1 MALWADYQRIF
12 YGSGVLDFKYFP
24 TLPPLY
30 FFQLVAYAVYAVLRI
45 GGLQDPVLFYH
56 STYAIEGV
64 FLKLPMIAA
73 DIGVFLLFVRS
84 GKVMPAMLYYLNPFM
99 IYLSAAWGMYDSL
112 MILFLVAGFTT
123 LEKNNRLLAS
133 SAFTISG
140 LMKLFGFIP
149 MALVMIDTL
158 GRRRFKELAIQIAIA
173 GGFFSLTFAPV
184 ILQGGLSTFLSG
196 FSRFAGTSST
206 PGIGWNLVS
215 ALGGTRFPA
224 VSLYVWIAYAA
235 IPLVFV
241 FQIRKANSLFLSV
254 LQATLIGAILLNI
267 FSQAEPQ
274 WLSWPIPL
282 ALIYA
287 SITKREGLSYYAYSF
302 GTIATFLVMTLTQ
315 GSSFLLFGILGGNYL
330 APLEGFAGA
339 LPVYATVVVSSLLL
353 LVGYIVAKPV
363 KFRFEVLALIVIVYA
378 QSYFWLSTIGIQH
391 L

>member
-158 GRRRFKELAIQIAIA
+158 GRRRFKELAR
-173 GGFFSLTFAPV
+173 
-184 ILQGGLSTFLSG
+184 LQ
-196 FSRFAGTSST
+196 
-206 PGIGWNLVS
+206 
-215 ALGGTRFPA
+215 
-224 VSLYVWIAYAA
+224 
-235 IPLVFV
+235 
-241 FQIRKANSLFLSV
+241 
-254 LQATLIGAILLNI
+254 LL
-267 FSQAEPQ
+267 E
-274 WLSWPIPL
+274 
-282 ALIYA
+282 
-287 SITKREGLSYYAYSF
+287 
-302 GTIATFLVMTLTQ
+302 
-315 GSSFLLFGILGGNYL
+315 
-330 APLEGFAGA
+330 
-339 LPVYATVVVSSLLL
+339 VSS
-353 LVGYIVAKPV
+353 P
-363 KFRFEVLALIVIVYA
+363 
-378 QSYFWLSTIGIQH
+378 
-391 L
+391 